1 LGVPESGWGW
11 SDCSWICG
19 DDGILIDRKV
29 WHNRGDRHSLFW
41 QVSIMAM
48 TSLNISI
55 PKSLNDYE
63 GAKLETMIVEALETE
78 ESIEITPQ
86 YWQTKRQNIRSRF
99 QGSNS

>member
-1 LGVPESGWGW
+1 VGVRAIAVGFVV
-11 SDCSWICG
+11 I
-19 DDGILIDRKV
+19 DGISIDRKV
-29 WHNRGDRHSLFW
+29 WHNGSDRHLLLW

-48 TSLNISI
+48 TSPNISI

-86 YWQTKRQNIRSRF
+86 YWQTKRQNIRSQF

>member
-1 LGVPESGWGW
+1 VGVRAIAVGFVV
-11 SDCSWICG
+11 I
-19 DDGILIDRKV
+19 DGISIDRKV
-29 WHNRGDRHSLFW
+29 WHNRGDRHSLLW

-63 GAKLETMIVEALETE
+63 EAKLETIIVEALETE

-86 YWQTKRQNIRSRF
+86 YWQTKRQNLQSRF

>member
-1 LGVPESGWGW
+1 
-11 SDCSWICG
+11 
-19 DDGILIDRKV
+19 
-29 WHNRGDRHSLFW
+29 
-41 QVSIMAM
+41 MAM

-63 GAKLETMIVEALETE
+63 EAKLETMIVEALETE

-86 YWQTKRQNIRSRF
+86 YWQTKRQNLQSRF